1 MKTAPLWSFADVRPS
16 NVDKKSKPDERAVRL
31 VNYTDVYYHQVITT
45 DLELMMAT
53 ASDEHIDRFGVLPD
67 DIIITKDSETPDD
80 IGIPAQVGSADDD
93 MVCAYHLTLLRPW
106 RDRAFPRYIYWVLE
120 SSSTK
125 DYWLTSSF
133 GVTRYSIG
141 SGVVSRLPVVNV
153 DLDTQRAIAD
163 YLDRETGE
171 IDAMIAKLDEL
182 AETLEVRKQALVRT
196 AIADRAR
203 VYGRVPLQALVRIGS
218 GDAIPAERIS
228 DEGEFPVY
236 GGNGLRGFTDNFNQ
250 VPDRVLVGRQG
261 ALCGNVHVA
270 VGPFWA
276 SEHAL
281 VMHPY
286 VDDMDLRWLAYA
298 TRDLELGRLSTA
310 AAQPG
315 ITASGVGR
323 ENIPSI
329 GSDEQRRIADHLDEV
344 TGKIDAMLAK
354 VAELKSLLM
363 ERRAALITDV
373 VTGRKA
379 VA

>member
-1 MKTAPLWSFADVRPS
+1 MRPS